1 MISRI
6 RGTLLVRELD
16 RVEVLTPGGVGY
28 DISVPRS
35 VFESL
40 PAPGSEVELR
50 TFQVVREDAV
60 LLFGFLEESDRLV
73 FARLLTASGVGPR
86 LALSL
91 LSALPAPRLVRA
103 IRERDL
109 TALTAVA
116 GVGKKTAER
125 ISLDL
130 ANRLDDIAVAA
141 AGPAAKGAGAEEALR
156 ALTVLGFSPGDA
168 DRAIREALEEEGRPA
183 DAQELI
189 RAALARLR

>member
-6 RGTLLVRELD
+6 RGSLLLRELD

-28 DISVPRS
+28 EIAIPRS
-35 VFESL
+35 VFERL
-40 PAPGSEVELR
+40 PQVGAEVELQ
-50 TFQVVREDAV
+50 TLQVVREDA
-60 LLFGFLEESDRLV
+60 LMLFGFLEDSDRRL
-73 FARLLTASGVGPR
+73 FSRLLTASGVGPR

-109 TALTAVA
+109 NALTAVS

-125 ISLDL
+125 IALDL

-141 AGPAAKGAGAEEALR
+141 VGPAAQGVGVEEALR

-168 DRAIREALEEEGRPA
+168 DRAIREVLDDGPAPA

-189 RAALARLR
+189 RAALVRLR

>member
-40 PAPGSEVELR
+40 PVPGSEVELR